1 MLKNL
6 TKKISNVNFN
16 KLIYYSLFAMILIQF
31 FMVSSI
37 IFLKNK
43 NIIEELSFMQNQQ
56 NQLDGKLNALQSHL
70 MRIEAQL
77 YRMQTK

>member
-6 TKKISNVNFN
+6 KKKISNFNFN
-16 KLIYYSLFAMILIQF
+16 KLFYYSLLAIMLIQF
-31 FMVSSI
+31 FMVSI
-37 IFLKNK
+37 IFFNAKK
-43 NIIEELSFMQNQQ
+43 IIEEQTFIQNQQ
-56 NQLDGKLNALQSHL
+56 NQLDGKINAIQSHL

>member
-31 FMVSSI
+31 FMVSI

-43 NIIEELSFMQNQQ
+43 NIIEELSFVQNQQ